1 MLTTQSPFTHVHC
14 THFTKSFISLSLS
27 LSFFSN
33 FNSQVQSKA
42 STISSGARAAAQT
55 LNVPIER
62 LEAQVHSSSSG
73 KPSPTN
79 PNQIEKSHRHHN
91 DEIIPDRIEH
101 NGKSH
106 VQSHAYQQEHLSKT
120 QHHGGLAGF
129 WHSNGIQMESN
140 GIQMDP
146 NGIQIDTNGTQ
157 MDPNSGQM
165 MHRIMS
171 SSRSHPVAS
180 GHHQDENEEHASS
193 LTASPANMK
202 YSLLQFAMQ
211 HFRDE

>member
-1 MLTTQSPFTHVHC
+1 M
-14 THFTKSFISLSLS
+14 
-27 LSFFSN
+27 
-33 FNSQVQSKA
+33 QSKA

-79 PNQIEKSHRHHN
+79 QNQIEKSHRHHN

-106 VQSHAYQQEHLSKT
+106 AQPHAYQQEHLSKT
-120 QHHGGLAGF
+120 QQHHGGLSGF
-129 WHSNGIQMESN
+129 WHSNGIQMDPNGNQMESN
-140 GIQMDP
+140 GT
-146 NGIQIDTNGTQ
+146 QIDNTNGTQ
-157 MDPNSGQM
+157 MDSNGVQM

-171 SSRSHPVAS
+171 NSRSHPVAS
-180 GHHQDENEEHASS
+180 GHHQDENEENASS
-193 LTASPANMK
+193 LTASPPNMK

>member
-1 MLTTQSPFTHVHC
+1 M
-14 THFTKSFISLSLS
+14 
-27 LSFFSN
+27 
-33 FNSQVQSKA
+33 QSKA

-106 VQSHAYQQEHLSKT
+106 GQSHAYQQEHLSKT

-129 WHSNGIQMESN
+129 WNSNGIQMDPNGNQMELN

-146 NGIQIDTNGTQ
+146 NGIQMDNTNGTQ
-157 MDPNSGQM
+157 MDPNGVQM

-171 SSRSHPVAS
+171 NSRSHPVAS

>member
-1 MLTTQSPFTHVHC
+1 M
-14 THFTKSFISLSLS
+14 
-27 LSFFSN
+27 
-33 FNSQVQSKA
+33 QSKA

-79 PNQIEKSHRHHN
+79 PIQIEKSHRHHN
-91 DEIIPDRIEH
+91 DEIIPDRLETH

-106 VQSHAYQQEHLSKT
+106 GQSHAYQQEHLSKSSP
-120 QHHGGLAGF
+120 HHGGQSPGINHHKNGF
-129 WHSNGIQMESN
+129 V
-140 GIQMDP
+140 
-146 NGIQIDTNGTQ
+146 NGTSHHKGNQ
-157 MDPNSGQM
+157 LAESPHHMDRQNES
-165 MHRIMS
+165 MHHLDRLTDPS
-171 SSRSHPVAS
+171 
-180 GHHQDENEEHASS
+180 HHQDENEEHVSS
-193 LTASPANMK
+193 LTVSPANMK